1 MTKATT
7 TRQPVKALNKTAKQ
21 VSVNAAAEKARKTAS
36 KAALKAQRIDAMADA
51 AIPPFTPIPAPKP
64 KVDHKAQDRANQHAA
79 LRIDAMAELGEDAD
93 DAEIAEYIAEQMGDD
108 IDDIDLDMSRL
119 NYVGPMLALRRA
131 SDAGR
136 YRKAV
141 NGQPCCMDVVALALG
156 SLTPDRVIFAC
167 INALCLPSNPYFHLN
182 IGQQSMNLRNKVR
195 GAMKRGELEIS
206 AVLASVE
213 SQTLA
218 IA

>member
-36 KAALKAQRIDAMADA
+36 KAALKAQRGADA
-51 AIPPFTPIPAPKP
+51 AIPPFTPVPAPKP
-64 KVDHKAQDRANQHAA
+64 KVDHKAQNRVNQHAA
-79 LRIDAMAELGEDAD
+79 LRIDAMAVLGDDAD
-93 DAEIAEYIAEQMGDD
+93 EAEIAEYIAEQMGDD
-108 IDDIDLDMSRL
+108 ADDADLDMSRL

-131 SDAGR
+131 SHAGR

-141 NGQPCCMDVVALALG
+141 NGQPCCMDAVALALG
-156 SLTPDRVIFAC
+156 GLTPDRVIFAC
-167 INALCLPSNPYFHLN
+167 IDALCLPSNPYFHLN

-195 GAMKRGELEIS
+195 GAMNRGEIGIS
-206 AVLASVE
+206 AILASVE

>member
-7 TRQPVKALNKTAKQ
+7 TRQPVKVLNKTASQ
-21 VSVNAAAEKARKTAS
+21 VAANAKAEKARKTAS
-36 KAALKAQRIDAMADA
+36 KAALKAQRKADA
-51 AIPPFTPIPAPKP
+51 AIPPFTPPPEPKA
-64 KVDHKAQDRANQHAA
+64 DHRADDLANQLAA
-79 LRIDAMAELGEDAD
+79 LHIDAIAELGEDASED
-93 DAEIAEYIAEQMGDD
+93 QLAEYVASQMNSD
-108 IDDIDLDMSRL
+108 IDTSHLS
-119 NYVGPMLALRRA
+119 YVGPMLALRRA
-131 SDAGR
+131 SAAGR

-206 AVLASVE
+206 TVLASVE
-213 SQTLA
+213 SQALA
-218 IA
+218 MA